1 MKLRVA
7 AVCLVMAWML
17 QGTVVGQE
25 WSSWISSNHDVQYRW
40 LAGTPGGGATCQLQL
55 RDTQRKIETIVSV
68 RVDYKYENNDE
79 STREVVTIMNLAG
92 EYLGE
97 RTIYHCAS
105 VGDLHVT
112 DIVRQ

>member
-1 MKLRVA
+1 MKLRVV
-7 AVCLVMAWML
+7 AVCLVMAWIL

-25 WSSWISSNHDVQYRW
+25 WSSWISSNHNVQYRW
-40 LAGTPGGGATCQLQL
+40 LGSTSGEAATCQLQL
-55 RDTQRKIETIVSV
+55 RDTQRKVETIVSV
-68 RVDYKYENNDE
+68 RVDYKYEDHDE
-79 STREVVTIMNLAG
+79 STRDVVTIMNLNG

-112 DIVRQ
+112 DIVRR